1 MIFERRCLG
10 VMDRATY
17 YRAQANHARQLAE
30 ATWQPEL
37 EGMLCGLAKE
47 YDEVAADIETGA
59 IEIRHA
65 ELLELPIG
73 SELAGSSAER

>member
-1 MIFERRCLG
+1 MISERRCFV

-17 YRAQANHARQLAE
+17 YRAQADHARQLAE

-37 EGMLCGLAKE
+37 EGMLCDLAKD
-47 YDEVAADIETGA
+47 YDEVAEDIEKGA

-65 ELLELPIG
+65 ELLELPIR